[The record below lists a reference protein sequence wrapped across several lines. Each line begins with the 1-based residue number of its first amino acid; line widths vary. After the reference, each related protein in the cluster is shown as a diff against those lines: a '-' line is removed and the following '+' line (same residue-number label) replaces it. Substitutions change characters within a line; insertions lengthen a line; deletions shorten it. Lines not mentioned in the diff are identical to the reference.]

1 MKELLRRAYLALA
14 VRPLARFG
22 WRPGG
27 GVPLDAVPRGGR
39 FGYDDEARIRAAAA
53 RVASHSMTT
62 FERLASLWQQVLYLD
77 RAGIAGDFVECGVW
91 KGGAVGMMALA
102 HLAAGKEPARTLH
115 LFDSFEGLP
124 EPRAEVDGA
133 AAARYAG
140 ERAAGKLATIGECVG
155 TLDDNRE
162 LLERRIG
169 YPAERLKYHVG
180 WFEETVPG
188 AAREIGPIAL
198 LRLDGDWYESTR
210 VCLENLYPKVVQGGV
225 VVVDDY
231 GHWQGC
237 RRAVDE
243 YLERL
248 GEPVLMHHVDY
259 TCRCWV
265 RVGPASGQ

>member
-1 MKELLRRAYLALA
+1 MRELLRRAYLGLA
-14 VRPLARFG
+14 VRPLARLG
-22 WRPGG
+22 WRPVG

-62 FERLASLWQQVLYLD
+62 FERLATLWQQVTYLD

-102 HLAAGKEPARTLH
+102 HRAGGGEASRVIH

-124 EPRAEVDGA
+124 APRAEVDGA

-140 ERAAGKLATIGECVG
+140 ECVG
-155 TLDDNRE
+155 TLGENRE
-162 LLERRIG
+162 LLEGRIG
-169 YPAERLKYHVG
+169 YPAQLLRYHVG
-180 WFEETVPG
+180 WFEATVP
-188 AAREIGPIAL
+188 AAAPGIGGIAL

-210 VCLENLYPKVVQGGV
+210 VCLESLYPKVVPGGV

-237 RRAVDE
+237 RQAVDE
-243 YLERL
+243 YLAGL

-265 RVGPASGQ
+265 RVGRS